1 MVNFV
6 KQAVNDNRVQVS
18 KQTISL
24 MEPSAI
30 TATSHPMFQKV
41 EAAVYKTVPNVIV
54 SPYLMIGATDSRYF
68 RPFSD
73 AVLNFAPMKDAK
85 GFHGI
90 DERIA
95 VNDLKSMIFF
105 YRLLMTEK

>member
-1 MVNFV
+1 
-6 KQAVNDNRVQVS
+6 
-18 KQTISL
+18 
-24 MEPSAI
+24 
-30 TATSHPMFQKV
+30 MFLKV
-41 EAAVYKTVPNVIV
+41 EEAVYKTVPNVYV
-54 SPYLMIGATDSRYF
+54 TPYLIVGATDSRYF

-90 DERIA
+90 DERIGI
-95 VNDLKSMIFF
+95 NDLKSMIFF